1 MNYSPSGQP
10 EIPEDMTT
18 FTQSP
23 DVMKEVVGWNCVL
36 DQEPSGGAKTILIA
50 EDEAFVRNVTAEV
63 LRSAGYRVLTARNA
77 EGALVAY
84 REYAAAVDL
93 LLTDVILPGETGLT
107 LAGRFR
113 REDSEFKV
121 LFVTG
126 YADQLGCCRSGHA
139 ECLAKPFSTGALLQK
154 IKQMLY
160 TRQAAAGE
168 YPRIKRACGNA

>member
-36 DQEPSGGAKTILIA
+36 DQESSGGAKTILIA

-113 REDSEFKV
+113 REDSELKV

-126 YADQLGCCRSGHA
+126 YADQLGCCRSGIRRMFG
-139 ECLAKPFSTGALLQK
+139 EALQ
-154 IKQMLY
+154 Y
-160 TRQAAAGE
+160 GSAATENQADALHPASSGRGI
-168 YPRIKRACGNA
+168 PSNQARLR